1 MKARSSPPSAAL
13 IPVGEPWRLGL
24 RRPVFGS
31 LLLASLFFFY
41 TAPVKETPFLFDHA
55 PWLNDPFDTVISFMM
70 FFVPLIGLFCVPRV
84 LLCRRSDPLSAARIG
99 DVLRGCRVVLAGISL
114 TLLAQW
120 IAVAIR
126 ENRGQWNEA
135 TWLQIGLLAA
145 MSAASLAVIGEL
157 RRVGLPRGAGRH
169 GPAGPDWVADF
180 FLFARK
186 QGHLLGPVKT
196 PAEALLG
203 WGERGLAGTA
213 RRHPLWAALGACAA
227 FGAAVGINQG
237 LREDYFPSATVM
249 ACVLLTVG
257 MFGLLAASGFYL
269 GLIRSSTPLHGT
281 RRRLADAAVITCAGI
296 LVPFAVRNDL
306 WWVIGSN
313 QAGARLPQ
321 LVQLLGIFTVVIF
334 VAAYGAESL
343 LRLHTP
349 NPPQP
354 GTETHRRPLAQ
365 IRGPATPRGLIG
377 LTLRFKVV

>member
-1 MKARSSPPSAAL
+1 MKARSPPPPSAL
-13 IPVGEPWRLGL
+13 IPAGEAWRLGL

-31 LLLASLFFFY
+31 LLLAGLFFLY
-41 TAPVKETPFLFDHA
+41 TAPVKETPLLFDHA

-70 FFVPLIGLFCVPRV
+70 VFVPLIGLFCVPRV
-84 LLCRRSDPLSAARIG
+84 LLCRRSDPLPAARIR

-120 IAVAIR
+120 IAVAIG
-126 ENRGQWNEA
+126 ENRGQWNGA

-145 MSAASLAVIGEL
+145 MSAAALAVIGEL
-157 RRVGLPRGAGRH
+157 RRVGLPRGAVQH
-169 GPAGPDWVADF
+169 GPAGPDWAADF

-203 WGERGLAGTA
+203 WSEHSFAKAA

-227 FGAAVGINQG
+227 FGAAAGINQG
-237 LREDYFPSATVM
+237 LREGYFPPVTATV
-249 ACVLLTVG
+249 CVLLTVG
-257 MFGLLAASGFYL
+257 MFGLLAASGSYL
-269 GLIRSSTPLHGT
+269 GLIRSSTPLRGT
-281 RRRLADAAVITCAGI
+281 RRRLADAAVITCVGI

-306 WWVIGSN
+306 WWVIGGN

-321 LVQLLGIFTVVIF
+321 LVQLLGIFAIVIF

-343 LRLHTP
+343 LRLHGEH
-349 NPPQP
+349 PQP
-354 GTETHRRPLAQ
+354 
-365 IRGPATPRGLIG
+365 
-377 LTLRFKVV
+377 